1 MHLNVLPEA
10 KMSNKTVV
18 GNVLDYL
25 VLKFGFLKRI
35 CGALEG
41 AEFTSNFIR
50 KSLKTNISHNCQ
62 VPTDQ
67 KGEQPTQLAILRIL
81 LIFA

>member
-1 MHLNVLPEA
+1 MHVLPEA
-10 KMSNKTVV
+10 KMSSKTVV
-18 GNVLDYL
+18 GNLLDYL

-41 AEFTSNFIR
+41 AEFTSNSIR
-50 KSLKTNISHNCQ
+50 RLLKNTVSHNCQ
-62 VPTDQ
+62 LPTDR
-67 KGEQPTQLAILRIL
+67 KGEQPIQLAILKIL